1 LKVVDST
8 MENTQNLRPTKFD
21 TPPPSLN
28 SLWQTFYKGPF
39 QNGLPADFVP
49 LWQTFRQ
56 HCIVLGLQFC
66 FQCIS
71 CQYEFATLNLKKHLR
86 CAHEGSKV
94 SNFIVK
100 TVSSGKSEFVGL
112 VDSIPLQST
121 RKLNSVDRFQQVL
134 EITENSNIP
143 ENRS

>member
-1 LKVVDST
+1 
-8 MENTQNLRPTKFD
+8 M
-21 TPPPSLN
+21 
-28 SLWQTFYKGPF
+28 PF

-49 LWQTFRQ
+49 LWQTFQQ

-100 TVSSGKSEFVGL
+100 TASSGKSEFVGL
-112 VDSIPLQST
+112 VNSIPLQST

-143 ENRS
+143 ENRSWKNVLYLKHTT